1 MFLAI
6 ILLSE
11 VALMLGDIANGTIV
25 EGIGND
31 ALALFTL
38 VMVSCIACIISYFM
52 RQTRVAQIHPD
63 LAGDVQGFRDSFAR
77 GHSGRVNDTR
87 RVEVE
92 RPDAVHTC
100 PICYDNALFPTLTN
114 CGHVFCCECIMGY
127 WRHSSSLVSPVKCAI
142 CRTEI
147 TVLLPVNWPVDEEN
161 SRLRE
166 NNIGLND
173 YNRRFSG
180 DRPVRWFFRITVV
193 FVACLGDLL
202 LQWLEYLWDLP
213 VLIPYVIRSLFDFNG
228 LMIMFRLRVVFIA
241 LGIFAY
247 VLSPFDIIPESAYG
261 LIGLIDDLFV
271 AVLLLVYI
279 AIAIRHVMARRG
291 EVPQE

>member
-1 MFLAI
+1 MGGA
-6 ILLSE
+6 
-11 VALMLGDIANGTIV
+11 
-25 EGIGND
+25 
-31 ALALFTL
+31 
-38 VMVSCIACIISYFM
+38 
-52 RQTRVAQIHPD
+52 RVAQIHPD
-63 LAGDVQGFRDSFAR
+63 LAGDIQGFRDSFAR
-77 GHSGRVNDTR
+77 GHSGRVNDT

-100 PICYDNALFPTLTN
+100 PICYDNALFPALTN

-142 CRTEI
+142 CRTEV

-161 SRLRE
+161 TRLRE

-180 DRPVRWFFRITVV
+180 DRP
-193 FVACLGDLL
+193 
-202 LQWLEYLWDLP
+202 WLEYLYDVP
-213 VLIPYVIRSLFDFNG
+213 VLIPYIVRSLFDFNG
-228 LMIMFRLRVVFIA
+228 LMIMFRLRVLFIA
-241 LGIFAY
+241 IGIFAY

-261 LIGLIDDLFV
+261 LIGLVDDVFV

-291 EVPQE
+291 EAPPE

>member
-1 MFLAI
+1 MGR
-6 ILLSE
+6 LLK
-11 VALMLGDIANGTIV
+11 
-25 EGIGND
+25 
-31 ALALFTL
+31 
-38 VMVSCIACIISYFM
+38 
-52 RQTRVAQIHPD
+52 
-63 LAGDVQGFRDSFAR
+63 
-77 GHSGRVNDTR
+77 

-100 PICYDNALFPTLTN
+100 PICYDNALFPALTN

-142 CRTEI
+142 CRTEV

-161 SRLRE
+161 TRLRE

-180 DRPVRWFFRITVV
+180 DRP
-193 FVACLGDLL
+193 
-202 LQWLEYLWDLP
+202 WLEYLWDVP
-213 VLIPYVIRSLFDFNG
+213 VLIPYILRSLFDFNG
-228 LMIMFRLRVVFIA
+228 LMIMFRLVRTYHDLGRHNLSYFILFRLRLRVLFIA
-241 LGIFAY
+241 IGIFAY

-261 LIGLIDDLFV
+261 LIGLIDDVFV

-291 EVPQE
+291 EAPAE

>member
-6 ILLSE
+6 LLFTQ
-11 VALMLGDIANGTIV
+11 VALMLGDIASGSIV

-38 VMVSCIACIISYFM
+38 LIVSSIACIISYFM
-52 RQTRVAQIHPD
+52 RGGRVAQIHPD
-63 LAGDVQGFRDSFAR
+63 LAGDVQGFRESFAR

-87 RVEVE
+87 REEAE

-114 CGHVFCCECIMGY
+114 CGHIFCCECIMGY

-142 CRTEI
+142 CRTEV

-161 SRLRE
+161 NRLRE

-180 DRPVRWFFRITVV
+180 DRP
-193 FVACLGDLL
+193 
-202 LQWLEYLWDLP
+202 WLEYLWDVP
-213 VLIPYVIRSLFDFNG
+213 VLIPYIVRSLFDLNG
-228 LMIMFRLRVVFIA
+228 LMIMFRLRVLFIA
-241 LGIFAY
+241 IGIFTY

-261 LIGLIDDLFV
+261 VIGLIDDLFV

-279 AIAIRHVMARRG
+279 AIAVRHVMARRG
-291 EVPQE
+291 EAPAE